1 MGIFRDMNVEDNK
14 RALVRF
20 LRDTADEI
28 EEKEFTTNPEIE
40 DAVVRLTGIL
50 ISNIS
55 SLYREDDNNCVLH
68 VRDVRNNT

>member
-1 MGIFRDMNVEDNK
+1 MNVEDNK